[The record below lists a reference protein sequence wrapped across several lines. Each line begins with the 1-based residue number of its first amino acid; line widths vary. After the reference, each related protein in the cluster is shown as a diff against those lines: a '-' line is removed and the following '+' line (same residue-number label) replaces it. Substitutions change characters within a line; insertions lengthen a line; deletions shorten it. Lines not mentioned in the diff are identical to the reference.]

1 MNGSNLQKRNQKTS
15 KIYFFAEEPFI
26 QKIGISKA
34 IFEASGLKEG
44 KDSMG
49 L

>member
-1 MNGSNLQKRNQKTS
+1 MLPTLSFIKR
-15 KIYFFAEEPFI
+15 
-26 QKIGISKA
+26 IGISKA
-34 IFEASGLKEG
+34 ILEASGLKEG